1 MIINQGKPN
10 VKDVHINIDKELYD
24 RLVELSEIDDRS
36 ISSTVKRIV
45 VNYMDDYEKTIRNI
59 KYTKTEEKI

>member
-1 MIINQGKPN
+1 MIIKQGKPN

-59 KYTKTEEKI
+59 KYTKTED

>member
-59 KYTKTEEKI
+59 KYTKTED